1 MMLVQSLF
9 KVFQIVGFV
18 AFGRADIA
26 MPRHILDC
34 PQVLFLKP
42 FCYDAL
48 PDLLCMFVFWI
59 QFT

>member
-1 MMLVQSLF
+1 MLVERLF

-26 MPRHILDC
+26 MPRHILDS
-34 PQVLFLKP
+34 PQVLFFEP

-48 PDLLCMFVFWI
+48 PDLLRMFVFWI
-59 QFT
+59 QFA